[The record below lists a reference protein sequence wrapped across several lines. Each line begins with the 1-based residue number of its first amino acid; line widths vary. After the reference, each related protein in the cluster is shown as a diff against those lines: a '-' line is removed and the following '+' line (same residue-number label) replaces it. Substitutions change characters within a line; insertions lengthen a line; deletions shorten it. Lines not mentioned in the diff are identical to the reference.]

1 MNPLRI
7 IILCLLFYLLFR
19 LLVGSKK
26 KGAAKRGGGETM
38 PAQDILVEDPV
49 CKVCIPK
56 KQALTLQDDGKIIY
70 FCSPEC
76 REKFKVTKGDDR

>member
-7 IILCLLFYLLFR
+7 IILFLLFYLLFR

-26 KGAAKRGGGETM
+26 KGAAKKSGGGTM

-56 KQALTLQDDGKIIY
+56 KQAMTLQDDGKIIY

-76 REKFKVTKGDDR
+76 REKFIATKGDD